1 MAAYKTKSAQCG
13 ITPYAA
19 IAQKLYLLLTS
30 NTFRR
35 LFAGLWSE
43 AYFLPSG
50 KHAAYHRRRVGIRDV
65 VNRRYRLCY
74 KEVSH
79 LAHGYRTVVAAEPH
93 SISRVYRG
101 GIDGLCRQQSQLACM
116 PETQ

>member
-35 LFAGLWSE
+35 LFAACGQKPISCPR
-43 AYFLPSG
+43 ANT
-50 KHAAYHRRRVGIRDV
+50 RRITGDV
-65 VNRRYRLCY
+65 
-74 KEVSH
+74 
-79 LAHGYRTVVAAEPH
+79 
-93 SISRVYRG
+93 
-101 GIDGLCRQQSQLACM
+101 
-116 PETQ
+116 